1 MGMVDGGGDEQVVHV
16 GVKLGD
22 WGWLVR
28 HWPVDDSVG
37 GSCLGEILE
46 LGGRGCYSRLRWRA
60 CKCCESWDLLNRVG
74 DMLDDRV
81 GGVLDWVGDML
92 NWVGG
97 LLDRWVGYWGGVGV
111 GLSFH
116 WLVH

>member
-1 MGMVDGGGDEQVVHV
+1 MRMVDGGGDEQVVHV
-16 GVKLGD
+16 GVELGD

-28 HWPVDDSVG
+28 HWPVDDRVG

-46 LGGRGCYSRLRWRA
+46 LGGRGCCSRLRWRA
-60 CKCCESWDLLNRVG
+60 CKGGESWDLLNWMG
-74 DMLDDRV
+74 DMLDRM
-81 GGVLDWVGDML
+81 GGVLDRVGSVLDWWVG
-92 NWVGG
+92 WGG
-97 LLDRWVGYWGGVGV
+97 GGGVGV